1 MNTINYVYIARV
13 TFHLCYTH
21 SYFQHNK
28 EINIQRLH
36 PFNIVSCF
44 FFKVKLFF
52 NFNKVYRKEIATS
65 IILNQCH

>member
-44 FFKVKLFF
+44 FSKLNFF
-52 NFNKVYRKEIATS
+52 LTLTKFIEKK
-65 IILNQCH
+65 